1 MPTRSITLMLMLPA
15 FFMSGRWSVVGIS
28 MMSTSPLMRAWVA
41 VLASGITTHSTRS
54 TLASFAPANPSV
66 ASERGL

>member
-1 MPTRSITLMLMLPA
+1 
-15 FFMSGRWSVVGIS
+15 

-41 VLASGITTHSTRS
+41 VLASGITIHSTRS
-54 TLASFAPANPSV
+54 TLASLAPANPSG